1 MKFDVHQQYTCFT
14 VFLKVTLENLL
25 FDKPVSFVQ
34 IVITSNVLSTAK
46 RGLVSSTY
54 FDWRPYFMGNSK
66 CKEVNLNHWT
76 NNVSIELQSTYPDCN
91 VSR

>member
-1 MKFDVHQQYTCFT
+1 M
-14 VFLKVTLENLL
+14 L

-34 IVITSNVLSTAK
+34 IVITSNVLSTGK
-46 RGLVSSTY
+46 RGLISSTY

-76 NNVSIELQSTYPDCN
+76 NTVSIELQSTDPDCN
-91 VSR
+91 VS